1 MERHTA
7 IALLV
12 LAVGGET
19 ALGVVGGGEAAGVG
33 AALLL
38 AAVAVIARFALGA
51 DATDGVGRDR
61 LKLLTAREP
70 SLRQL
75 AGAIEDALGTQDGY
89 EWRLRPVLERLY
101 AARLAEGYGVSLH
114 TERARAA
121 VLVGPDLWP
130 WIDPSRPGGTD
141 PAPAPARGYPL
152 PRPGRRSGYPRPV
165 PAETVTA
172 LVERLESLR
181 GLPSSGQVP
190 HPNTTEGPEG
200 AE

>member
-1 MERHTA
+1 MERHTV
-7 IALLV
+7 IALLI
-12 LAVGGET
+12 LAIGGET
-19 ALGVVGGGEAAGVG
+19 ALAVVGGGAAAGVG

-38 AAVAVIARFALGA
+38 AAIAVIARFALGA
-51 DATDGVGRDR
+51 AATDGVGHDR
-61 LKLLTAREP
+61 LRLLSSREP

-75 AGAIEDALGTQDGY
+75 AGAVDDALGTQDGY

-114 TERARAA
+114 TERSRAA
-121 VLVGPDLWP
+121 ALVGPDVWP

-141 PAPAPARGYPL
+141 PAPPPHTARHA
-152 PRPGRRSGYPRPV
+152 GYPRPV

-181 GLPSSGQVP
+181 GLPTQLGRAGQFGP
-190 HPNTTEGPEG
+190 PYPKTAEGPEG